1 LNAATDS
8 DQEAPPSAPPSGK
21 ITVAGIRFQRA
32 WKVYLFDASD
42 HPDVEVGDMAL
53 VDTTRG
59 RQLGEV
65 ALLRPSGEGEVT
77 KSLSPVWRRATGRDL
92 AMRQHW
98 EAKESEALDTARR
111 TADESR
117 LPIKLISAE
126 YSFDGQRLT
135 LLFVSEEK
143 NLRIDPLL
151 RRLRDRLPARVD
163 LRRVGSRDHAKA
175 CGGYGACGEP
185 RCCARFLAD
194 FVPVSIKMAKVQG
207 ISLSPSEITG
217 VCGRLRCCL
226 AFEHKAYEEA
236 SRSMPRRKK
245 RVRTPAGDGRVV
257 DLLPLK
263 GVVVVQIGD
272 RRVEV
277 DAEDL
282 ELITS

>member
-1 LNAATDS
+1 LDAATDS
-8 DQEAPPSAPPSGK
+8 DQGAPPSGVV
-21 ITVAGIRFQRA
+21 TLAGVRFQRA
-32 WKVYLFDASD
+32 GKVYFFDASD
-42 HPDVEVGDMAL
+42 HPDLEVGDMAL

-65 ALLRPSGEGEVT
+65 AVLRPVGEGEET
-77 KSLSPVWRRATGRDL
+77 SGLSPVWRRATGRDL
-92 AMRQHW
+92 ALRQHW
-98 EAKESEALDTARR
+98 EAKESEALDMARR
-111 TADESR
+111 AAHEAR
-117 LPIKLISAE
+117 LPIKLIRAE

-135 LLFVSEEK
+135 LLYVGEDK
-143 NLRIDPLL
+143 NLRVDPLL
-151 RRLRDRLPARVD
+151 KRLRDRIPARID

-194 FVPVSIKMAKVQG
+194 FARVSIKMAKVQG

-226 AFEHKAYEEA
+226 AFENEAYEEA

-245 RVRTPAGDGRVV
+245 RVRTPAGEGRVV

-263 GVVVVQIGD
+263 GVVIVQVGD
-272 RRVEV
+272 DRIEV
-277 DAEDL
+277 DVEDV
-282 ELITS
+282 EPITS